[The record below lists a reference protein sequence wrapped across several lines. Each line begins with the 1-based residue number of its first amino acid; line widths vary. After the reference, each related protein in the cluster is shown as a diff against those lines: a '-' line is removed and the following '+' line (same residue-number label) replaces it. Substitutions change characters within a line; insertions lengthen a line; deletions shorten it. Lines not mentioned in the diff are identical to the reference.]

1 MEYANK
7 MPFECFEKTLTRIT
21 YLMSWLSVP
30 DRKVEDFLLDKKQNP
45 LVLLKNDLANI
56 KEQMVSENIED
67 SDTELMINQA
77 IKLFNV
83 DKP

>member
-30 DRKVEDFLLDKKQNP
+30 DRKVEDFLLDKK
-45 LVLLKNDLANI
+45 
-56 KEQMVSENIED
+56 
-67 SDTELMINQA
+67 
-77 IKLFNV
+77 
-83 DKP
+83 